1 MVQLNAAFNAR
12 NFPPA
17 SADGGGNMLPPG
29 EHRVHIVNSEIAPTK
44 DGRSSM
50 FVFHCEVIEG
60 PLRGQSMKYR
70 INIFNESPQARGI
83 AERQLSS
90 LCHVLNTYEVPDT
103 AVLHGKPFIAVVRA
117 NPTTDYPNATQISGV
132 KDINGNDPGRAGA
145 GASQPQPQSQPPAQP
160 PQNGSWGGNAG
171 ASQPAASTPPASGNW
186 GGAQAGQQPQN
197 GATPAWGGTQQPAQQ
212 PSQQPSQQQPGQPPA
227 AWGNSAGPG
236 GPAQPNWVNNR

>member
-29 EHRVHIVNSEIAPTK
+29 EHKVHIVNSEIAPTK

-145 GASQPQPQSQPPAQP
+145 GASQPQPQPQSQP
-160 PQNGSWGGNAG
+160 PQNAGWGGNAG
-171 ASQPAASTPPASGNW
+171 ASQPATSTTPPASGNW

-212 PSQQPSQQQPGQPPA
+212 PSQQPSQQQPA